1 MYKNL
6 WKTRQFSLVPKCILT
21 PHLMTVVK
29 QVSYLQYFT
38 GQWLKKKYHLQE
50 VSNGR
55 EYGTRNIYYFLK
67 FVTLVLEI
75 YFEQNSV
82 HKLENTPRSRL
93 WKGIHSLFFILCKF
107 YTQITGCRLH
117 IITADFKTIYK
128 CNNTLTRK
136 TISLFVVLNGIQHIA
151 NVSNTTTRK
160 LAVVGTITTRS

>member
-6 WKTRQFSLVPKCILT
+6 WKTRQFSLVPKSILT

-29 QVSYLQYFT
+29 QLSYLKYFM

-50 VSNGR
+50 VSNGM
-55 EYGTRNIYYFLK
+55 EYGTRNIYCCLK
-67 FVTLVLEI
+67 FVTFVLEI

-82 HKLENTPRSRL
+82 HKLENTPNSRP
-93 WKGIHSLFFILCKF
+93 WKDTHYFSSYFYKF
-107 YTQITGCRLH
+107 YTRITGCRLH
-117 IITADFKTIYK
+117 ITTADFKTIYK

-151 NVSNTTTRK
+151 NVSNTTT
-160 LAVVGTITTRS
+160 

>member
-1 MYKNL
+1 
-6 WKTRQFSLVPKCILT
+6 
-21 PHLMTVVK
+21 MTVVK
-29 QVSYLQYFT
+29 QLSYLKYFT

-50 VSNGR
+50 VSNGI
-55 EYGTRNIYYFLK
+55 EYGKRNIYFCLK

-82 HKLENTPRSRL
+82 HKLENTPCSRP
-93 WKGIHSLFFILCKF
+93 WKDIHFSSYFCKF

-117 IITADFKTIYK
+117 VITADFKTIYK

-151 NVSNTTTRK
+151 NVSNTT
-160 LAVVGTITTRS
+160 S